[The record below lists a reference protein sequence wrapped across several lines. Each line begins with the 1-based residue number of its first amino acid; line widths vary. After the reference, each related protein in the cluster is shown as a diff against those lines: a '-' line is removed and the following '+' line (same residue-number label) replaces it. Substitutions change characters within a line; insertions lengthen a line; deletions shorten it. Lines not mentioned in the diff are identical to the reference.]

1 MLQIFSLHMRK
12 DDMEVIG
19 NTASVRKYYRN
30 HRDEIIKQKT
40 LHACKQEGRIPRL
53 STMQKHQLQCNDVLQ
68 AFAEWQA
75 SRPANDCVRMKRESR
90 LRALMQ
96 AA

>member
-1 MLQIFSLHMRK
+1 
-12 DDMEVIG
+12 MEVLG

-30 HRDEIIKQKT
+30 NRDEIIKQKT

-53 STMQKHQLQCNDVLQ
+53 STMQKHQMQWNDVLQ

-75 SRPANDCVRMKRESR
+75 SRPANDVELMKRESR

>member
-1 MLQIFSLHMRK
+1 
-12 DDMEVIG
+12 MEVLG
-19 NTASVRKYYRN
+19 NTASVRKYYRS
-30 HRDEIIKQKT
+30 HRNDIIKQKT

-53 STMQKHQLQCNDVLQ
+53 TTMQKHQCNGDVLQ

-75 SRPANDCVRMKRESR
+75 SRPANDGDRKKRESR

>member
-1 MLQIFSLHMRK
+1 
-12 DDMEVIG
+12 MEVIG
-19 NTASVRKYYRN
+19 NTTSVRRYYRN

-40 LHACKQEGRIPRL
+40 LHACKQQGRIPRL
-53 STMQKHQLQCNDVLQ
+53 STMEKHQMQWNDVLQ

-75 SRPANDCVRMKRESR
+75 SRPASDGVRIKRESR

>member
-1 MLQIFSLHMRK
+1 MRK
-12 DDMEVIG
+12 DGMEVIG

-53 STMQKHQLQCNDVLQ
+53 STMEKRQMQWNDVLQ

-75 SRPANDCVRMKRESR
+75 SRQANDGVRMKRETR
-90 LRALMQ
+90 LLALMQ

>member
-1 MLQIFSLHMRK
+1 MLQIFCLHMRK

-53 STMQKHQLQCNDVLQ
+53 STM
-68 AFAEWQA
+68 
-75 SRPANDCVRMKRESR
+75 
-90 LRALMQ
+90 
-96 AA
+96 

>member
-1 MLQIFSLHMRK
+1 
-12 DDMEVIG
+12 MEVIG

-40 LHACKQEGRIPRL
+40 LHE
-53 STMQKHQLQCNDVLQ
+53 CNDILQ

-75 SRPANDCVRMKRESR
+75 SRPANDGLRMKRELR

>member
-1 MLQIFSLHMRK
+1 MLQTFSLHMRK

-40 LHACKQEGRIPRL
+40 LHACKQEGCILRL
-53 STMQKHQLQCNDVLQ
+53 STMQKHQLQCNDILQ

-75 SRPANDCVRMKRESR
+75 SRPANDGVRMKRETR

>member
-1 MLQIFSLHMRK
+1 MRK

-68 AFAEWQA
+68 AFAEWQE
-75 SRPANDCVRMKRESR
+75 SRPANDGVRMKRESR